1 MELVL
6 DEYTL
11 QLTDGHQE
19 TRPSLHEEFQK
30 ESRLL
35 IEPFGEPVTVH
46 PSPLTSG
53 KSSGFCL
60 TLSSPGQPVHAGGW
74 PG

>member
-6 DEYTL
+6 GEYTL
-11 QLTDGHQE
+11 ELTEGHQE

-35 IEPFGEPVTVH
+35 IEPFGEPMTEH
-46 PSPLTSG
+46 ASPPSSG
-53 KSSGFCL
+53 KSGGFCL
-60 TLSSPGQPVHAGGW
+60 TLFSPGQPAHAGSW